1 MGWSSATAGELV
13 LGSSAS
19 STIPVSFW
27 RRRELDEDVMEP
39 EAACRRQAE
48 DRAPSVNSED
58 AANAKMVSCGE
69 NLSATDWNWTV
80 VRADREIIELA
91 VADSR
96 LDTGSDR
103 PRQWTIRA
111 DLIPCNRRDMPSGK
125 YFRTTFLLRYCK
137 KPYRG
142 DFSWYPSTAARTSD
156 TPPVP
161 RLSNVTSSRDAYFRS
176 NLVENI
182 D

>member
-1 MGWSSATAGELV
+1 
-13 LGSSAS
+13 
-19 STIPVSFW
+19 
-27 RRRELDEDVMEP
+27 MEP
-39 EAACRRQAE
+39 EAVCRRQAE
-48 DRAPSVNSED
+48 DRAPSVNSDD
-58 AANAKMVSCGE
+58 AANANMVSCGE

-80 VRADREIIELA
+80 VRAEKEIIELA
-91 VADSR
+91 LAEIR
-96 LDTGSDR
+96 FDTGFDR
-103 PRQWTIRA
+103 PRQRTIRT

-125 YFRTTFLLRYCK
+125 YFKTTFLLRYCK

-142 DFSWYPSTAARTSD
+142 DFSSYPSTAARTSG

-176 NLVENI
+176 NLVESI